1 VQMHE
6 YLVQVRLKRGMIL
19 SDVLRAHTER
29 FGHGA
34 AWLNLPV
41 LSRIE
46 SGKVANPQFRTVVG
60 VAHAYGVSLDELARF
75 YLPPN

>member
-1 VQMHE
+1 MHE

-19 SDVLRAHTER
+19 SDVLRVHTER
-29 FGHGA
+29 FGHAA

-46 SGKVANPQFRTVVG
+46 AGKVANPQFRTVVG
-60 VAHAYGVSLDELARF
+60 VAHAYGVSLEDLARF
-75 YLPPN
+75 YLPRK